1 MRVKKQSLIKSEM
14 KAIKD
19 MAVDLLPRLAN
30 LINPSVWQSPE
41 HLTAELGSV
50 MTSFVG
56 SRIKKFLIEIS
67 NEKNDV
73 DENVLNSEKSEQQFL
88 DLIKFV
94 AQENPNMETWEAA
107 KKIFIHTL
115 QKDIEEQKRASL
127 YELLSICKELS
138 GTEIRIL
145 AGAYEIYKKVERN
158 EYKDQHNS
166 IEKWAIEVSQK
177 IGLETQEEVMRYED
191 NLTKQRLI
199 SPGEMLRGDALRTW
213 TASGGQ
219 RSHRLTPLGRKLVE
233 SFIAKSK

>member
-1 MRVKKQSLIKSEM
+1 MRVKKQGLIKSEM

-19 MAVDLLPRLAN
+19 MAVDLLPRLTN
-30 LINPSVWQSPE
+30 LINPSVWQSSE
-41 HLTAELGSV
+41 HLTAALGSV

-56 SRIKKFLIEIS
+56 SRIKKFLVEI

-73 DENVLNSEKSEQQFL
+73 DKDVLNSEKSEQQFL

-94 AQENPNMETWEAA
+94 AQENPEMETWDAA

-115 QKDIEEQKRASL
+115 QKDTEEQKRASL
-127 YELLSICKELS
+127 YGLLNICKELS

-166 IEKWAIEVSQK
+166 IEKWAIEVSQE

-199 SPGEMLRGDALRTW
+199 SPVEMLRGDALRTW